1 MSEQSVIRRASDQS
15 LIAPRFE
22 AYKDKYENVTFERD
36 AAGVLE
42 MTLGTDGGS
51 LVWSARAHEELSYAF
66 VDVANDRD
74 NAAVI
79 LTGAGDAF
87 CADIDAG
94 SFQLATAR
102 DWDLTLY
109 DGRRLL
115 TTFLDIE
122 VPIIAAVNGP
132 ARIHPEIPVLADVVI
147 AADTAVFQDA
157 PHYMSGIVP
166 GDGAHL
172 VWPNV
177 IGPNRGRYFLLTGQ
191 ELDAR
196 TALDYGAV
204 SEVVPADRL
213 MARTREVAAR
223 IADKPFLTRRYGRL
237 AVVHQLKKLLLDG
250 LGYGLALEALAATDQ
265 LPTEGRMAQ

>member
-1 MSEQSVIRRASDQS
+1 MSTVSQVGRPSEQS
-15 LIAPRFE
+15 LIAPRLD
-22 AYKDKYENVTFERD
+22 AYKDKYENIKFER
-36 AAGVLE
+36 GPSGILE
-42 MTLGTDGGS
+42 MTLTTNGGS
-51 LVWSARAHEELSYAF
+51 LVWSALAHEELGYAF
-66 VDVANDRD
+66 ADVANDRD
-74 NAAVI
+74 NAAVL

-87 CADIDAG
+87 CQEIDAG
-94 SFQLATAR
+94 SFKLATSR

-115 TTFLDIE
+115 MNFLDIE
-122 VPIIAAVNGP
+122 VPVIAAVNGP

-147 AADTAVFQDA
+147 AAKSALFQDA

-172 VWPNV
+172 VWPHV
-177 IGPNRGRYFLLTGQ
+177 LGPNRGRYFLLTGQ
-191 ELDAR
+191 ELDALS
-196 TALDYGAV
+196 ALEAGAV
-204 SEVVPADRL
+204 AEVVPDDQVL
-213 MARTREVAAR
+213 ARAREVATQ

-237 AVVHQLKKLLLDG
+237 VVVQQIKKLLLDG